1 MPSYVL
7 SCCSTADV
15 TREWLDD
22 HDIKYLYFNYYLN
35 GEMCKDDFGATNSPA
50 ELYAK
55 MLAGAE
61 AKTSQISAGD
71 YMEHFER
78 YLAQGLDVLH
88 VTLSTGISGTFNSA
102 CAARDQLAEKYP
114 DRKIYVIDSLA
125 ASAGFG
131 LLMERLAGLRDAGM
145 GIDEL
150 ATWAEDH
157 KHEVQHW
164 FFSSDLTFFVRG
176 GRISK
181 AAGLVG
187 GVLKICPVMDVEP
200 DGSLAVKEKIR
211 TKAKAI
217 NRVVGLLRQVLHQ
230 PVRVPR
236 GRAGGGAPH
245 RGDLPQARR
254 QGGDLPH
261 RRHHRRAH
269 RTGHRGHVLL
279 GPAEG
284 LGTGHKRLG
293 GGRRLGG
300 RPFLVTRGA
309 VAASLTI
316 VGDFSGMPQVSATIR
331 LKSRR
336 SKNATSEE
344 VLRGLAENHRQS
356 ARRYRG
362 IEKNLS

>member
-61 AKTSQISAGD
+61 VKTSQISAGD

-102 CAARDQLAEKYP
+102 RAARDQLAEKYP

-131 LLMERLAGLRDAGM
+131 LLMERLAGLRDTGM

-217 NRVVGLLRQVLHQ
+217 NRGVEKMVELAEG
-230 PVRVPR
+230 
-236 GRAGGGAPH
+236 GRDYSGKCFISQSECLADA
-245 RGDLPQARR
+245 QEVARR
-254 QGGDLPH
+254 IEETFPKLDGKVEIFPIG
-261 RRHHRRAH
+261 
-269 RTGHRGHVLL
+269 
-279 GPAEG
+279 
-284 LGTGHKRLG
+284 
-293 GGRRLGG
+293 
-300 RPFLVTRGA
+300 
-309 VAASLTI
+309 
-316 VGDFSGMPQVSATIR
+316 ATIGVHTGPGTVATFFWGQ
-331 LKSRR
+331 RR
-336 SKNATSEE
+336 
-344 VLRGLAENHRQS
+344 V
-356 ARRYRG
+356 
-362 IEKNLS
+362 